1 MPNITRKEKENQN
14 EDQKKERKKKNKQPH
29 SVSRLQSVQNS
40 VSDVLNCH
48 GQKLAHLS
56 RMQCQTN
63 LHFYTDQNRC
73 LFSATFIYALTNV
86 KRVR

>member
-1 MPNITRKEKENQN
+1 MGEGKKKKKRPKR
-14 EDQKKERKKKNKQPH
+14 KKERKEKQPY
-29 SVSRLQSVQNS
+29 SVSRLESVQNS

-48 GQKLAHLS
+48 GQKSAHLS

-73 LFSATFIYALTNV
+73 LFSAMFMYALTM
-86 KRVR
+86 

>member
-1 MPNITRKEKENQN
+1 MGEGKKNQG
-14 EDQKKERKKKNKQPH
+14 QKERKGKPPH
-29 SVSRLQSVQNS
+29 SVSRLEICPEFS
-40 VSDVLNCH
+40 SDVLNCH

-73 LFSATFIYALTNV
+73 LFSAMFIYALTI
-86 KRVR
+86 